1 VRVVIA
7 EDSVFR
13 NSIAR
18 MLSGGGHEVACVARN
33 GDELLAYLNRSAPPD
48 VAVLDIRMPPTKTD
62 EGLVAAERIRDRWPS
77 AGILLFST
85 YILLPMAERLLDLGG
100 DGGLGYLSKDGI
112 SDEQELSAAVERIGA
127 GNQVLDQ
134 QLFLDL
140 MRRRRE
146 KPLEDLLTGRELDV
160 LRLIAEGRTNQVI
173 ADTLFV
179 SVKAVEDN
187 CRSLFRKLGVANEPG
202 YNQRVRAV
210 LEWLRRTG

>member
-33 GDELLAYLNRSAPPD
+33 GDELLAYLNRSGPPD

-62 EGLVAAERIRDRWPS
+62 EGLAAAERIRDRWPS
-77 AGILLFST
+77 VGILLFST

-112 SDEQELSAAVERIGA
+112 GDEQELSAAVERVGA
-127 GNQVLDQ
+127 GDQVLDQ

-160 LRLIAEGRTNQVI
+160 LRLIAEGRTNRVI

>member
-7 EDSVFR
+7 EDSIFR
-13 NSIAR
+13 NSIAE
-18 MLSGGGHEVACVARN
+18 MLSAGGHEVACIART
-33 GDELLAYLNRSAPPD
+33 GDELLAYLNRSGPPD

-62 EGLVAAERIRDRWPS
+62 EGLVAAEQIRTRWPEV
-77 AGILLFST
+77 GILLFST
-85 YILLPMAERLLDLGG
+85 YTLLPMAERLLDVGG
-100 DGGLGYLSKDGI
+100 DGGLGYLSKEGVGN
-112 SDEQELSAAVERIGA
+112 EEELAAAAERVGA
-127 GNQVLDQ
+127 GEQVLDQ
-134 QLFLDL
+134 QLVRDL
-140 MRRRRE
+140 VRRRRE

-187 CRSLFRKLGVANEPG
+187 CRSVFRKLGVAGEPG

-210 LEWLRRTG
+210 LEWFRRTG